1 MSVRSFSL
9 VNPMSEDGT
18 TNERRFGVFCNWV
31 TAVAHLADEVQTE
44 HDRKHFDVSRWRSV
58 RPWLSYSEL
67 HNCYLKF
74 LSISIGSM
82 QCGPVCLTNEQVNT
96 LVLFERRLCNRRS
109 QRDIVEIILQLYR
122 KTATRRT
129 QRSVVF
135 KDINAE
141 LVRRGLRTMYD
152 NASEWLC
159 ALKYLGDECKNNN
172 YHSLHLERILPSQ
185 VDVANV
191 LLMYYTSVE
200 DVEDTEDTE
209 DPFDEISEYFRAR
222 DLTFTRDSLSWQAVR
237 TKYPHVRRIPFDLE
251 DHVLRWYTGFKG
263 YTKTSEIIDV
273 VNFSLDTPIAPES
286 LMWTHVFNRFKDKHG
301 VRLVRK
307 AHHDY
312 RRLLD
317 EHFEVATTAQPL
329 KRVVRQCRAL
339 GVQIQMPFLLRAMKR
354 KAGYRA
360 GDFELFLRKKQP
372 VHWNW
377 VARTYL
383 QPGNTGT
390 GTGTGTGVVSFCNFW
405 LRYHGYEPYA
415 ETDPVWEFAK
425 HFSVRRDVVRALS
438 AIRDRSPQQFLAP
451 PILLPKFV
459 GTRQTPK
466 HFAPY
471 VVQDTPVPL
480 HPKRMRL
487 KLNRTH
493 GWSLNSKSLEWK
505 WALSIR
511 PESEAKRPR
520 RENIHRIQADYHNP
534 NDFILHRKS

>member
-9 VNPMSEDGT
+9 INPMSDTGT

-31 TAVAHLADEVQTE
+31 TAVAPLVDELQTE

-58 RPWLSYSEL
+58 RPWLSYNEL

-74 LSISIGSM
+74 LGISIGHM
-82 QCGPVCLTNEQVNT
+82 QCGSVCLTNEQVNT
-96 LVLFERRLCNRRS
+96 LVLYERRLCNKTT

-135 KDINAE
+135 KDVNAE
-141 LVRRGLRTMYD
+141 LSRRGLRTMYD

-159 ALKYLGDECKNNN
+159 ALKYLGDECKHNN

-191 LLMYYTSVE
+191 LLMYYTSAETGDPE
-200 DVEDTEDTE
+200 DPE

-222 DLTFTRDSLSWQAVR
+222 ELTFTRDSLSWKAVR
-237 TKYPHVRRIPFDLE
+237 EKYPHVRRIPFDLE
-251 DHVLRWYTGFKG
+251 THVLRWYTAHEG

-273 VNFSLDTPIAPES
+273 VNFSLDTPIAPGS
-286 LMWTHVFNRFKDKHG
+286 LRWTHVFNRFKDKHG

-307 AHHDY
+307 AHYNY
-312 RRLLD
+312 RQMLD
-317 EHFEVATTAQPL
+317 THFEVANTAQPL

-339 GVQIQMPFLLRAMKR
+339 GIALGVIIQMPFLLRAMKC
-354 KAGYRA
+354 KTGYRT
-360 GDFELFLRKKQP
+360 GDFEVFLRKKQP

-377 VARTYL
+377 VVRTHL
-383 QPGNTGT
+383 QPGSGS
-390 GTGTGTGVVSFCNFW
+390 GVVSFCNFW
-405 LRYHGYEPYA
+405 LRYHGYEPYD
-415 ETDPVWEFAK
+415 ESDPIWEFAK
-425 HFSVRRDVVRALS
+425 HFSLRRDVVRALQNV
-438 AIRDRSPQQFLAP
+438 RDKSPEEFQDP

-459 GTRQTPK
+459 GTRKTPK

-471 VVQDTPVPL
+471 VVKDTPVPL

-487 KLNRTH
+487 KINRTH
-493 GWSLNSKSLEWK
+493 GWALTSKSLEWK

-511 PESEAKRPR
+511 PESEARRPK
-520 RENIHRIQADYHNP
+520 RENIHRVHADYHNT
-534 NDFILHRKS
+534 NDFIL